1 MKAGALAL
9 LLAAVPAPLLAGP
22 DWAGLVEE
30 RLGALTDLYKRLHAR
45 PELSFQEKRTS
56 AAVARGLR
64 EAGARVT
71 APFGRYADG
80 RPAQGVVGVLENG
93 PGPVLLLRADF
104 DALPVEEKTGLPY
117 ASAVRARDASGEA
130 VPVMHACGHDL
141 HASVLVGAAQVLGR
155 LRGRFRGTVVFVG
168 QPAEEV
174 GEGSHALLDA
184 GLYEKFPKP
193 DFVFALHASP
203 YQPAGVVGF
212 KPGHALASIDTVDL
226 LVRGKGG
233 HGAWPQHAKDPVVL
247 AAQTVLAL
255 QTIVSREISP
265 LDPAVLSVGSI
276 HGGTKHNLIPDEVRL
291 QLTVRT
297 YKDETRRRI
306 LGAIERIARGQ
317 AAAAG
322 LPEELHPVMTLKERP
337 TPSVYNDPALS
348 ARLARA
354 FSGLLGEGNV
364 VETEAFMG
372 GEDFSR
378 YALGGEIPSAMFW
391 LGAVDP
397 ELFEKSRR
405 EKAPLPPLH
414 SSRFAPAPEPSL
426 RAGVSVMTAAALEL
440 LGK

>member
-1 MKAGALAL
+1 MRGIAVLSFL
-9 LLAAVPAPLLAGP
+9 LLAVPAAAA
-22 DWAGLVEE
+22 DWDALVEKE
-30 RLGALTDLYKRLHAR
+30 LPALSGLYKRLHAR

-56 AAVARGLR
+56 AEVARGLK
-64 EAGARVT
+64 EAGAEVT

-80 RPAQGVVGVLENG
+80 RPAYGVVGVLANG

-117 ASAVRARDASGEA
+117 ASKVRAKDASGEP
-130 VPVMHACGHDL
+130 VHVMHACGHDL
-141 HASVLVGAAQVLGR
+141 HASVLVGAAKVLGA
-155 LRGRFRGTVVFVG
+155 LRERFSGTVVFVG

-184 GLYEKFPKP
+184 GLYERFPKP

-203 YQPAGVVGF
+203 YQPAGMVGY
-212 KPGHALASIDTVDL
+212 KPGHALAGIDTVDL

-233 HGAWPQHAKDPVVL
+233 HGAWPHHAKDPVVL

-255 QTIVSREISP
+255 QTIVSRELSP
-265 LDPAVLSVGSI
+265 LDPAVVSVGSI

-297 YKDETRRRI
+297 YKEETRKRI

-322 LPEELHPVMTLKERP
+322 LPEELYPAMTLKERH
-337 TPSVYNDPALS
+337 TPAVYNDPALS
-348 ARLARA
+348 ARLAGA
-354 FSGLLGEGNV
+354 FSGLLGEKSV
-364 VETEAFMG
+364 VETESFMG

-378 YALGGEIPSAMFW
+378 YAGGGETPAAMFW

-397 ELFEKSRR
+397 ALFKKAREEKT
-405 EKAPLPPLH
+405 PLPPLH
-414 SSRFAPAPEPSL
+414 SSRFAPAPEPAL